1 MKQKIFIAIAWFL
14 LASLSVTAQKPI
26 EIPEMLEPW
35 VDWVLYGQEKLYKG
49 IPLYNDNGMK
59 ICAWPGELAL
69 SVNGHGG
76 VFSQSWDI
84 NCETW
89 VSLPGSEPFWPLDI
103 LLNGEPAIT
112 VKRNGIPS
120 IKLTAGNYMITGRL
134 KWNSLPEHLSIP
146 KDTALINLDVD
157 GVAIEFPRID
167 EQGRI
172 WFQAERRAEPTI
184 ENRLSVQAYRL
195 IRDSIPPVVTVLLK
209 LDVSGTARE
218 VILGPIFSAG
228 QTFIPL
234 SLTSSLPAR
243 IDPDGRL
250 VMQVRPGQWSVEL
263 KARGIEPLAEL
274 MFERPEDGFWPSES
288 VWVFEAQPHLRVVEV
303 SGASAIDPQQTML
316 PEKWRHLPAW
326 RMTPGDSLIFSE
338 MKRGEQQTS
347 PDQLMLDRKMWLR
360 FDGSGL
366 TNRDQISGRKNSDWR
381 MEMLPPMSLNKVEV
395 DGAIQF
401 ITRREGT
408 ENKGVEVR
416 RGQMNLVAESDYSGS
431 LFRMPLTGWNQ
442 HFQEMTAKLA
452 LPPGYRLIHA
462 TGFDAISDTWISRW
476 ELWDMFF
483 VLLITASAAR
493 LISKKTSVLAFVTI
507 GLLYHE
513 TNSPRWIWL
522 ALLIGVAFLKYLP
535 KGRLKKLVQ
544 IYQIGVI
551 LFLAIFVFNFAV
563 KHLRESIYPQLET
576 VYLQPDYKVSTD
588 VAKNAAPTLGRSR
601 DFSVMGDALERG
613 LEAVDASVGDLTSH
627 VSTKRERVFQYDPN
641 MALQTGPGLPEWEW
655 RTVTMSSGPVSPGH
669 TLTLFLIGP
678 KTNMILG
685 ILRVLLM
692 IVLVAAF
699 LEITYRRSAGLSSLN
714 LKNLFSFFALILFL
728 LIAPNSTHASEFPSP
743 QLLDEL
749 RIRLLKADDCFPNCA
764 DITNMSMR
772 ITPVDLTLSLVV
784 NSRIDTA
791 IPLPG
796 HQKQWLPQEVT
807 LDEQRQGT
815 LFRSGEIF
823 WMFIPEGRHQIELK
837 GLLPQNNMVQVSLPM
852 KPGHIDVQA
861 DGWSVEGIR
870 DNGSI
875 DNQIQFQ
882 RLTAEDRKPTDIF
895 ESGIM
900 PPFVQV
906 ERSLLL
912 GLEWRVVTRVH
923 RLTPLDSAII
933 LEIPLIPGESVIT
946 ESVDVKGGFARV
958 NFDMATKVK
967 VFGWESVLEPFE
979 EIVLKHMETHAWAEE
994 WEVDV
999 SPILHLEYDGIP
1011 VIMHQQEDRWLPRW
1025 RPWPGEEVH
1034 LAVTRPEGVDG
1045 QTLTIQKSVLSVS
1058 PGKSVTECELNL
1070 AIHSGQ
1076 GTHHVIRL
1084 PEGAEAHRVQIDDKD
1099 QPMRHEGRDI
1109 TIAVTPGKQNVRI
1122 LWRENRG
1129 ISFHFKASR
1138 IDLGIRNANA
1148 NIEITYPKNRWPLWV
1163 YGPRLG
1169 PAVLFWPLVMAIFL
1183 GALILGRT
1191 GISPMKTRHW
1201 LFLGLG
1207 MTQSVIG
1214 GSGSL
1219 VGMSFLFII
1228 VIWIIV
1234 LHLRSKLS
1242 RDLNRRIFDLMQIAI
1257 VILTFIALISMI
1269 SAISSGLVGHPE
1281 MNIAGNSSRF
1291 RFLKW
1296 YVDSSNPEY
1305 PPIGLFSIP
1314 VLFFRLAMLLWAL
1327 WAAFYMV
1334 DIMKWAWT
1342 CFSKPYYWR
1351 PFWSKIQKVEN
1362 QQKTNR

>member
-1 MKQKIFIAIAWFL
+1 MKQKILITIAWFL
-14 LASLSVTAQKPI
+14 LTSLSVTAQKPI

-49 IPLYNDNGMK
+49 IPVYNDNGVK

-69 SVNGHGG
+69 SVNGQGG

-120 IKLTAGNYMITGRL
+120 IKLTAGNHLVTGRL

-146 KDTALINLDVD
+146 KDTALITLDVD

-172 WFQAERRAEPTI
+172 WFQAQRRAEPAI
-184 ENRLSVQAYRL
+184 ENRLSIQEYRL

-209 LDVSGTARE
+209 LDVSGKARE
-218 VILGPIFSAG
+218 AVLGPIFSAD

-234 SLTSSLPAR
+234 SLTSALPTR

-250 VMQVRPGQWSVEL
+250 VIQVRPGQWSVEL
-263 KARGIEPLAEL
+263 KVRGIEPLAEL
-274 MFERPEDGFWPSES
+274 MFERPEDGFWPNES
-288 VWVFEAQPHLRVVEV
+288 VWAFEAQPHLRVVEV

-316 PEKWRHLPAW
+316 PENWRHLPAW
-326 RMTPGDSLIFSE
+326 RMTPGDRLIFSE
-338 MKRGEQQTS
+338 MKRGEQQIS
-347 PDQLMLDRKMWLR
+347 PDQLTLDRKMWLR

-381 MEMLPPMSLNKVEV
+381 MEMAPPLSLNKVEV
-395 DGAIQF
+395 DGAVQF

-408 ENKGVEVR
+408 QSRGVEVR
-416 RGQMNLVAESDYSGS
+416 RGQINLVAESDYSGN
-431 LFRMPLTGWNQ
+431 FFKIPLTGWNQ
-442 HFQEMTAKLA
+442 HFQEMTASLA

-462 TGFDAISDTWISRW
+462 TGFEAISDTWISQW
-476 ELWDMFF
+476 QLWDMFF
-483 VLLITASAAR
+483 VLLITALAAR

-513 TNSPRWIWL
+513 INSPRWIWL
-522 ALLIGVAFLKYLP
+522 ALLIGIAFLKYLP

-551 LFLAIFVFNFAV
+551 LFLVIFVFNFAV
-563 KHLRESIYPQLET
+563 DHLRASLFPQLET
-576 VYLQPDYKVSTD
+576 VFRQPDYKVLTA
-588 VAKNAAPTLGRSR
+588 VTKTAAPALGRSQE
-601 DFSVMGDALERG
+601 SGDVGYALE
-613 LEAVDASVGDLTSH
+613 LDFADVDASVRDLTYQ
-627 VSTKRERVFQYDPN
+627 VSSKREPVLQYDPK
-641 MALQTGPGLPEWEW
+641 MALQTGPGLPEWAW
-655 RTVTMSSGPVSPGH
+655 RTVTMSSGPVRPGQ

-678 KTNMILG
+678 ITNMILG

-692 IVLVAAF
+692 IVLAAAF
-699 LEITYRRSAGLSSLN
+699 LEITYRRSAGSSSPN
-714 LKNLFSFFALILFL
+714 LKNLFTFFALMLFILM
-728 LIAPNSTHASEFPSP
+728 ASNSTRASEFPSP

-749 RIRLLKADDCFPNCA
+749 RMRLLKADDCFPNCA

-772 ITPVDLTLSLVV
+772 ITPGDLTLSMIV

-796 HQKQWLPQEVT
+796 HQKQWLPQDVT
-807 LDEQRQGT
+807 LDQQRQGT
-815 LFRSGEIF
+815 LIRSGEIF
-823 WMFIPEGRHQIELK
+823 WMFIPEGRHQIDLK
-837 GLLPQNNMVQVSLPM
+837 GLLPQNNTVQVSLPM

-882 RLTAEDRKPTDIF
+882 RLTTEDGKSTDIF

-958 NFDMATKVK
+958 NLDMATKVIE
-967 VFGWESVLEPFE
+967 WESVLEPVE
-979 EIVLKHMETHAWAEE
+979 EIVLKHMETHAWTEE

-999 SPILHLEYDGIP
+999 SPIFHLEYDGIP
-1011 VIMHQQEDRWLPRW
+1011 VIMHQQEDRWLPKW
-1025 RPWPGEEVH
+1025 RPWPGEEVR
-1034 LAVTRPEGVDG
+1034 LTVARPEGVGG
-1045 QTLTIQKSVLSVS
+1045 QTLTIQKSVFRVD
-1058 PGKSVTECELNL
+1058 PGKRVTECELNL
-1070 AIHSGQ
+1070 VIHSGQ
-1076 GTHHVIRL
+1076 GTHHVVRL
-1084 PEGAEAHRVQIDDKD
+1084 PEGAEAHSVQIDGRD
-1099 QPMRHEGRDI
+1099 QPMGHEGRDI
-1109 TIAVTPGKQNVRI
+1109 RIAITPGKQNVRI

-1129 ISFHFKASR
+1129 ISFHFKASQ
-1138 IDLGIRNANA
+1138 IDLGIHNANA
-1148 NIEITYPKNRWPLWV
+1148 NIEMTYPKNRWPLWV

-1214 GSGSL
+1214 FEGPL

-1234 LHLRSKLS
+1234 MHFRSILS

-1257 VILTFIALISMI
+1257 AILTFVALISMI
-1269 SAISSGLVGHPE
+1269 SAIGSGLVGHPD
-1281 MNIAGNSSRF
+1281 MSITGNSSYSG
-1291 RFLKW
+1291 FLKW
-1296 YVDSSNPEY
+1296 YVDSSKPEY

-1327 WAAFYMV
+1327 WAAFYMM
-1334 DIMKWAWT
+1334 DIMKWAWA

-1362 QQKTNR
+1362 QQKSNR